1 MKGDTMK
8 HATQPSHSNHPP
20 GVRRRAPF
28 AAITMAV
35 LAACIALVP
44 SVHHASACASGGVVV
59 AEEDPGPPRDRK
71 RWWLNTWCHSMQE
84 TCFLLWMDDTTGSTA
99 WRWTM
104 SVRQVNTLYVWWS
117 LSIWQGTKGP

>member
-1 MKGDTMK
+1 MK
-8 HATQPSHSNHPP
+8 HATQPSHCNHPP
-20 GVRRRAPF
+20 GIRRRAPF
-28 AAITMAV
+28 AAVTMTV
-35 LAACIALVP
+35 LAVCIAIVP
-44 SVHHASACASGGVVV
+44 SVHRASACASGGVVV

-104 SVRQVNTLYVWWS
+104 SVQQVNTLYVWWS
-117 LSIWQGTKGP
+117 ISIWQGTKGP